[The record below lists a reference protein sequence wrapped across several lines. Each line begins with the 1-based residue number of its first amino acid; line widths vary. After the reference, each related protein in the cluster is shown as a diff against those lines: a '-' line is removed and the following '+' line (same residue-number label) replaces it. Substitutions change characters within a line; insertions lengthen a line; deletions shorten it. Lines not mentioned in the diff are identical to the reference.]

1 MGYNKALVNK
11 IAKRE
16 KKRASKSMSKPKV
29 PSTVKSYV
37 KRTMSRALETKIV
50 STSYSAAFNSAINT
64 VGDNVTILPACTQG
78 VGQVNRIGA
87 AVTPVK
93 LVIRGYIVYKTDS
106 YTNALLLGGRLFCYK
121 DRSVSNYVTGT
132 NAGANFTLLDAGG
145 TSVTFDGTNARYQF
159 PHNSDE
165 FVFFK
170 DMKFRMLKPW
180 GLASG
185 AQGSTVGTAITSM
198 NNTLYKPFTITLS
211 GKDLPST
218 LKYDNTLSVN
228 YPTNFAPYMAL
239 GYCDLL
245 GYAPD
250 VLPTQM
256 IMTFTST
263 LYFKDA

>member
-1 MGYNKALVNK
+1 MAGKYKPNMTFGMKK
-11 IAKRE
+11 KTRKR
-16 KKRASKSMSKPKV
+16 KTTTKV
-29 PSTVKSYV
+29 PATVKTYV
-37 KRTMSRALETKIV
+37 KRTMSRALETKLV
-50 STSYSAAFNSAINT
+50 STSYSAAFNSSINT
-64 VGDNVTILPACTQG
+64 AGDNVTVLPPCIQG
-78 VGQVNRIGA
+78 IGQTGRIGA
-87 AVTPVK
+87 SITPIK
-93 LVIRGYIVYKTDS
+93 LVIRGFIVYKTDS

-121 DRSVSNYVTGT
+121 DRSVSNYVTAT

-145 TSVTFDGTNARYQF
+145 TSVVFDGTSARYEF

-165 FVFFK
+165 FVFYRDQKFK
-170 DMKFRMLKPW
+170 MLKPW

-185 AQGSTVGTAITSM
+185 AQGATVGTAITSM
-198 NNTLYKPFTITLS
+198 NTTLYKPFTITLS
-211 GKDLPST
+211 GKDLPAT
-218 LKYDNTLSVN
+218 LRYDNTLSVS
-228 YPTNFAPYMAL
+228 YPTNFAPYIAL